1 MHRASDRRTPHTRI
15 IAEAGVNHNG
25 SLDLALQLVAV
36 AARAGADVVKFQ
48 TFRSG
53 SLVAKSAPKAEYQ
66 KRTTGTE
73 ESQLAML
80 QRLELSLEAHHTL
93 VAACARRGIEFL
105 SSPFDA
111 ESLRFLSDEL
121 SVSTLK
127 LGSGELTNAP
137 LLIDAARTGLPLILS
152 TGMATMADIE
162 DALGV
167 LAWAYRGGVEPPSRA
182 AFRGAYLDPA
192 ARRLVLEKVTLLH
205 CTSEYPAAFAE
216 VNLRAMATIGAA
228 FDVRVGL
235 SDHTPGISVAI
246 GAAVLGATV
255 IEKHFTLDKDM
266 DGPDHQASLSPDELT
281 ALVRGV
287 REVEAAL
294 GRSVKVPSAGEIA
307 TASVARKSV
316 VAAREIAAGAVFTR
330 EDLCTKRPGTGR
342 SPLDLFDLIGRR
354 AQRAYAADEVI
365 DE

>member
-1 MHRASDRRTPHTRI
+1 MREGRTKV

-25 SLDLALQLVAV
+25 SLELALKLVNI
-36 AARAGADVVKFQ
+36 AADAGADVVKFQ

-66 KRTTGTE
+66 KRTTGGE
-73 ESQLAML
+73 ESQLSML
-80 QRLELSLEAHHTL
+80 QRLELSLEAHHAL
-93 VAACARRGIEFL
+93 VAECARREIEFM

-111 ESLRFLSDEL
+111 ESLRFLTDAL
-121 SVSTLK
+121 RVGALK

-137 LLIDAARTGLPLILS
+137 LLIDAARAGLPLILS

-167 LAWAYRGGVEPPSRA
+167 LAWAYRGGDERPSRA
-182 AFRGAYLDPA
+182 AFRRAYLDEG
-192 ARRLVLEKVTLLH
+192 ARRAVREKVTLLH

-216 VNLRAMATIGAA
+216 VNLRAMATIRAA

-235 SDHTPGISVAI
+235 SDHTPGISVAL
-246 GAAVLGATV
+246 GATALGATV
-255 IEKHFTLDKDM
+255 IEKHFTIDKNM
-266 DGPDHQASLSPDELT
+266 EGPDHQASLSPEELR
-281 ALVRGV
+281 ALVLGV
-287 REVEAAL
+287 REIEAAL
-294 GRSVKVPSAGEIA
+294 GSAVKVPSVGEIA
-307 TASVARKSV
+307 TAGVARKSV
-316 VAAREIAAGAVFTR
+316 VAARDIAAGAVFTR
-330 EDLCTKRPGTGR
+330 EDLCAKRPGSGR

-354 AQRAYAADEVI
+354 AQRAYVADEVI